1 MSMFTEFVEEYK
13 GVKIH
18 VWLQTHRESVSEFLG
33 HGHNM
38 VKNPAYKGPA
48 KPLARPVFHAV
59 SHELSA
65 VEATSFSK
73 EKAVLAYKGE
83 IDRIQEGAKWKKA
96 HGYSDNLFKSS
107 EKFLLTV

>member
-38 VKNPAYKGPA
+38 RKNPEYKG
-48 KPLARPVFHAV
+48 KETPLTRPVFHAV
-59 SHELSA
+59 SRELSA

-73 EKAVLAYKGE
+73 DKAVLAYKGE
-83 IDRIQEGAKWKKA
+83 IDRLQECAKWKKA
-96 HGYSDNLFKSS
+96 HGYSDDLFKSS
-107 EKFLLTV
+107 EKFLLTA